1 VFREDSAGSFYHAA
15 RIIESLLRLFPGEV
29 YEGLSG
35 DGKVEERMARMMKY
49 IGYAPVGDLFV
60 ILVALTPVPRS
71 SPLYAVCSA
80 NRWKFFQGLSR
91 WVFMLR
97 LANVVVDASSHCHTN
112 EYVTPEQHSSA
123 AAQTLIELI
132 EKLSSEDMGEILLQP
147 LGHTASL
154 LDGFVD
160 IGTRSGPGENE
171 TDSETFFT
179 SRRVSL
185 KLLSFLLK
193 RSANEENMC
202 FISGPMATPVPTL
215 VPNRLHPLREVV
227 VDHLVTRVD
236 DIQRSLLRGCPL
248 TKASAGAESSEPV
261 AHPGH
266 VVRDPF
272 TSHRAHLVELLVLLV
287 EASEDTSKKLSVD
300 MWKSLIWWNFEY
312 AHNNI
317 YHSMFYRL
325 LFTVLRYVLSLQ
337 FPRL

>member
-1 VFREDSAGSFYHAA
+1 M
-15 RIIESLLRLFPGEV
+15 I
-29 YEGLSG
+29 
-35 DGKVEERMARMMKY
+35 KY

-71 SPLYAVCSA
+71 SSLYAVCSA
-80 NRWKFFQGLSR
+80 NRWKFFEGLSK

-97 LANVVVDASSHCHTN
+97 LANVVVDPSSHCHTN

-160 IGTRSGPGENE
+160 MGTRNVPGENE
-171 TDSETFFT
+171 PDSETFFT

-215 VPNRLHPLREVV
+215 VPNRLHPLRGILVE
-227 VDHLVTRVD
+227 HLVTRVQ
-236 DIQRSLLRGCPL
+236 DIQRSLLDSCPL
-248 TKASAGAESSEPV
+248 TKASAGVERSEPV

-287 EASEDTSKKLSVD
+287 EASEGASKKLSVD

-325 LFTVLRYVLSLQ
+325 LFTVLRYVLFLRFLCVNILIVTCLSL
-337 FPRL
+337 LTD